1 MIDTHP
7 LVTIAIP
14 TYNRADAYL
23 EQALKSAV
31 GQTYTN
37 LEIIVADNCSIDH
50 TETVVKKFS
59 DQRIRYVRHKKNIGA
74 NNNFNYCVKQ
84 ANGIYFLL
92 LHDDDLIDDDFV
104 AVCMRAVNYEKNVGL
119 IRTGTRKID
128 AEGKV
133 ILERK
138 NLAAGLSI
146 ADFFLSWFL
155 DKTPMYLCS
164 TLFNTEKLKF
174 VDGFKS
180 KNNLFQDV
188 LAEVVL
194 AAKFG
199 RIDIQD
205 IKASFRNHPSQNTHA
220 AQINAWCEDSLLLL
234 NKICLLAPEK
244 KEIIKDAGLKFFAK
258 RNYRLA
264 KNIESPYQRYLAYL
278 TIFRQFD
285 FQFDFFKKKIAR
297 KFL

>member
-1 MIDTHP
+1 MTDDYP

-14 TYNRADAYL
+14 TYNRANAYL
-23 EQALKSAV
+23 KQAIKSAV

-37 LEIIVADNCSIDH
+37 LEVIVADNCSIDH
-50 TETVVKKFS
+50 TETVVKKFK
-59 DQRIRYVRHKKNIGA
+59 DQRIRYIKHKRNIGA

-92 LHDDDLIDDDFV
+92 LHDDDLIDEDFV
-104 AVCMRAVNYEKNVGL
+104 AVCMRAVNYEKDVGL

-138 NLAAGLSI
+138 NFAEGLSVS
-146 ADFFLSWFL
+146 DFFLSWFL

-164 TLFNTEKLKF
+164 TLFNTEDLKSIG
-174 VDGFKS
+174 GFKS
-180 KNNLFQDV
+180 KHNLFQDV

-194 AAKFG
+194 ASKFG

-205 IKASFRNHPSQNTHA
+205 IKASFRNHPLQNTHA
-220 AQINAWCEDSLLLL
+220 AEINAWCDDSLILL
-234 NKICLLAPEK
+234 KTICSLAPEK
-244 KEIIKDAGLKFFAK
+244 KEIIRAEGLKFFAN
-258 RNYRLA
+258 RNYKLA
-264 KNIESPYQRYLAYL
+264 KKIKSPYQRYLAYCN
-278 TIFRQFD
+278 IFRRFG
-285 FQFDFFKKKIAR
+285 FQFDFFKKKIAKR
-297 KFL
+297 LL

>member
-92 LHDDDLIDDDFV
+92 LI
-104 AVCMRAVNYEKNVGL
+104 
-119 IRTGTRKID
+119 
-128 AEGKV
+128 
-133 ILERK
+133 
-138 NLAAGLSI
+138 
-146 ADFFLSWFL
+146 FL
-155 DKTPMYLCS
+155 
-164 TLFNTEKLKF
+164 
-174 VDGFKS
+174 G
-180 KNNLFQDV
+180 
-188 LAEVVL
+188 
-194 AAKFG
+194 
-199 RIDIQD
+199 
-205 IKASFRNHPSQNTHA
+205 
-220 AQINAWCEDSLLLL
+220 DS
-234 NKICLLAPEK
+234 
-244 KEIIKDAGLKFFAK
+244 
-258 RNYRLA
+258 
-264 KNIESPYQRYLAYL
+264 
-278 TIFRQFD
+278 
-285 FQFDFFKKKIAR
+285 
-297 KFL
+297 